1 MELNINMKSRNL
13 AKMFCPQSKHIIQRT
28 GSISPG
34 EGRVFTG
41 RYWGSDGGRWWSRR
55 TCAHPPVRAPKLQ
68 LAAEQPSTGECW
80 IPPKKDTPRLR
91 SKKKPQ
97 KDGRRG
103 EIAFRIKPHTCL
115 RHLEG
120 SNIPCAHQDPETPQ
134 RLNQTCV

>member
-55 TCAHPPVRAPKLQ
+55 TCAHFLYNSLLNNHGQENVGSHQKKIPHIQGQRRSTTNMVGGMKSSIQSNSNPPQML
-68 LAAEQPSTGECW
+68 G
-80 IPPKKDTPRLR
+80 RLKQNLVTTTR
-91 SKKKPQ
+91 
-97 KDGRRG
+97 
-103 EIAFRIKPHTCL
+103 
-115 RHLEG
+115 
-120 SNIPCAHQDPETPQ
+120 PCRD
-134 RLNQTCV
+134 

>member
-80 IPPKKDTPRLR
+80 IPPKKDTPKLLETLVGTCNI
-91 SKKKPQ
+91 K
-97 KDGRRG
+97 
-103 EIAFRIKPHTCL
+103 IIFIIILILLAFYIVLTYL
-115 RHLEG
+115 
-120 SNIPCAHQDPETPQ
+120 
-134 RLNQTCV
+134 